1 MTERTPYGMIAAFD
15 VVTDDLALLMR
26 DLTARVAELTQGWPD
41 RLDDLTNA
49 ALPPSDTG
57 ELGYDRRDDGRLS
70 ITIGFGDALFD
81 DRFGLADKKPPALK
95 KMPSFPVDNLD
106 PERTHGDIVI
116 LVQSDHMMVT
126 HHAMRDIMRRTK
138 GRLEGRWCQAC
149 FQRIDEHK
157 EGRPKIAAHRGLLG
171 FPDGSQNISPKTDDE
186 LIWTGREVPAWARGG
201 TYLAARLIRLKI
213 ERWDRLS
220 MTAQDDSIGRRK
232 LSGSPLEGGG
242 EQSTP
247 ELGARPR
254 ATPTSAW
261 PTRAPPAAEKRRF
274 LRRGFVY
281 NDGFDEYGL
290 LDSGSV
296 FLAFCRDVQEQFE
309 ATKRNMIGQ
318 DLDEYAVAIG
328 GGYFYVPA
336 RRQRRRRLPGPP
348 AGGEVVKRGRRL
360 RGLGRA
366 GLERVQRG
374 QAVLDR
380 LPGDGAAGGRAAGPG
395 AGRRRW
401 AGRSSAPW
409 PWPSRCRGSRS
420 RCAAGRCCGWPSPL
434 DPAAGAL
441 ARARAA
447 GRRPGR
453 LGVLHRLLL
462 GLALLP
468 PAHRRAVDQLH
479 PLLAAGGH
487 QLGPHQRQ
495 HARAGAEDGH
505 GAQRRHAAGRGARPV
520 RAPPRSPSAWPWPA
534 RWAWWPGAASTATC
548 CPSYPARFDRAPRSQ
563 RRAAPAAST

>member
-1 MTERTPYGMIAAFD
+1 MTDTSRRRFLQGAAGGGAAVAAGAFGVSRLTDAEEAKANEGLLSWKGPRQAGIVTERTPYGMIAAFD

-70 ITIGFGDALFD
+70 ITVGLGDSLFD
-81 DRFGLADKKPPALK
+81 DRFGLTDKRPPALK

-106 PERTHGDIVI
+106 PGRTHGDLVL
-116 LVQSDHMMVT
+116 LVQSDHLMVT

-138 GRLEGRWCQAC
+138 GRLEGRWCQPC
-149 FQRIDEHK
+149 FQRIDEQK

-171 FPDGSQNISPKTDDE
+171 FPDGSQNISPKTDEE

-232 LSGSPLEGGG
+232 LSGSPLEGGS
-242 EQSTP
+242 EQTDPTLTKKTP
-247 ELGARPR
+247 VDAHIRQ
-254 ATPTSAW
+254 AN
-261 PTRAPPAAEKRRF
+261 TRKPGSEKRRF

-309 ATKRNMIGQ
+309 ATKRQMIGQ

-328 GGYFYVPA
+328 GGYFYVPPGVTGSDDYLA
-336 RRQRRRRLPGPP
+336 RRLV
-348 AGGEVVKRGRRL
+348 EK
-360 RGLGRA
+360 
-366 GLERVQRG
+366 
-374 QAVLDR
+374 
-380 LPGDGAAGGRAAGPG
+380 
-395 AGRRRW
+395 
-401 AGRSSAPW
+401 S
-409 PWPSRCRGSRS
+409 
-420 RCAAGRCCGWPSPL
+420 
-434 DPAAGAL
+434 
-441 ARARAA
+441 
-447 GRRPGR
+447 
-453 LGVLHRLLL
+453 
-462 GLALLP
+462 
-468 PAHRRAVDQLH
+468 
-479 PLLAAGGH
+479 
-487 QLGPHQRQ
+487 
-495 HARAGAEDGH
+495 
-505 GAQRRHAAGRGARPV
+505 
-520 RAPPRSPSAWPWPA
+520 
-534 RWAWWPGAASTATC
+534 
-548 CPSYPARFDRAPRSQ
+548 
-563 RRAAPAAST
+563 